1 MITNYLSPLEFRAS
15 IKRLP
20 NVQFFVQR
28 TNVPNISLN
37 PVEQSSP
44 FNRMFHTADKLQYA
58 NFDFTFIVDEKME
71 NYLEI
76 FNWMKGT
83 SFPERF
89 EQYKNL
95 KESKDG
101 IYSDITVQI
110 LNSHKNANI
119 QINFINC
126 FPISLSDISLDTTQ
140 TDIIYPEVTATFQYD
155 YFDIT
160 RLKD

>member
-1 MITNYLSPLEFRAS
+1 MITNYLSPLEFRAT

-20 NVQFFVQR
+20 NVQFFLQR
-28 TNVPNISLN
+28 STIPNVSQN

-44 FNRMFHTADKLQYA
+44 FNRIYHSADKLQYS
-58 NFDFTFIVDEKME
+58 NFDFTFIVDERMN

-76 FNWMKGT
+76 FNWMKLAT
-83 SFPERF
+83 FPEAYDQF
-89 EQYKNL
+89 KTIKNS
-95 KESKDG
+95 EEG

-110 LNSHKNANI
+110 LNSHKNADI
-119 QINFINC
+119 EVKFVNC
-126 FPISLSDISLDTTQ
+126 FPISLSDIILDTSQ
-140 TDIIYPEVTATFQYD
+140 PDVLYPEVTATFQYD